1 MSKHKV
7 PVWLRYRDLLRRRT
21 ADAVQDELRFH
32 VDMRIDE
39 ARRAGLPEADA
50 RAAALERFG
59 PYTDVEAE
67 VLDIDRA
74 RERRRVRTEW
84 FGDLRQD
91 AAFAIRS
98 LTRAPSFAIA
108 AVATLAIAI
117 GANTVIFSLVNALL
131 LQPLPYGAPQELVS
145 LWGYSTGELLQLRD
159 HLRSESAIAAYRGT
173 SANLDDGATAERLDG
188 AVVSANL
195 FSLLRT
201 PARVGRTFAADEGD
215 KGKTDVIIL
224 GHGLWQR
231 RFASDSSV
239 IGRSVMVD
247 GAPATVIGVM
257 PAAFAFPTP
266 NTDFWRPLLI
276 DRSNTVSL
284 WAGASSRF
292 IARLRPG
299 TTVDAARR
307 EMQQV
312 APTLRHAN
320 PMWDPGADYGKNADV
335 KLLQD
340 SMVRTTRPVLL
351 LLLGCVALVLII
363 ACVNVANLLL
373 ARATAR
379 ERELAVRA
387 ALGGGR
393 GRLIRQLLTES
404 VVLASVGGV
413 LGVLFAAGGI
423 RWLVASLPAGVPRT
437 TEIAL
442 SGSTLAFT
450 LAVTIL
456 TGMAFG
462 LLPAMRATS
471 GRANASAVRA
481 GRSGRNA
488 GHQRVSSMLI
498 VGEVALAVLLAIG
511 ADLLVRSFAE
521 MRRLDP
527 GFRADHLVTAR
538 MTPAPARY
546 AGDAP
551 TNALYAAV
559 FARAAALPGVESV
572 AGVSSLPIARPVYG
586 AAMRSAGQ
594 FEDIKHGLPTEDHSE
609 VVTPAYFVTMR
620 IPIIRGRAFTDDDR
634 GGSQPVAI
642 VSQAMAR
649 RFWPAGDAIGKRIGY
664 PWASPWLTI
673 VGIVADVRSDS
684 LRDTSATAVYFPL
697 AQRTNNG
704 YPELTI
710 VLRTS
715 ADPATT
721 ERGLRAAVADI
732 DRSVPLSDVRTMN
745 DVIAQSLAKPRFVMT
760 LVSAFAAV
768 ALLLGAVG
776 IYGVM
781 SYLVSQRVQEM
792 GIRMALGATAGTVL
806 GMVVRRAAGL
816 AIVGAVIGVAAAA
829 VAERPV
835 RTLLFGVSVSDPVT
849 YLSVP
854 LLFVAVALV
863 ASFVPAIRATR
874 VSPVSVLRTD

>member
-1 MSKHKV
+1 MSKHKS
-7 PVWLRYRDLLRRRT
+7 PIWQRYRDLLRRRP
-21 ADAVQDELRFH
+21 ADDVQDELRFH

-39 ARRAGLPEADA
+39 AKRAGLAEPEA

-59 PYTDVEAE
+59 RYTDVEAE

-74 RERRRVRTEW
+74 RERRRLRTEW

-91 AAFAIRS
+91 VSFAIRS
-98 LTRAPSFAIA
+98 LTHAPSFAIA
-108 AVATLAIAI
+108 AIATLTIAI

-131 LQPLPYGAPQELVS
+131 LQPLPYAAPHELVS
-145 LWGYSTGELLQLRD
+145 LWGSSTGELLQLRE
-159 HLRSESAIAAYRGT
+159 HLRSESAIAAYQGT

-188 AVVSANL
+188 AVVSANV
-195 FSLLRT
+195 FALLRSA
-201 PARVGRTFAADEGD
+201 PRIGRTFAADEGD
-215 KGKTDVIIL
+215 RGKTDVIIL

-231 RFASDSSV
+231 RFAGDSNV
-239 IGRSVMVD
+239 IGRRVMMD
-247 GAPATVIGVM
+247 GTPTTVIGVM
-257 PAAFAFPTP
+257 PSTFAFPTST
-266 NTDFWRPLLI
+266 TDFWKPLLI
-276 DRSNTVSL
+276 DRTDVVSL
-284 WAGASSRF
+284 WAGVSSHF

-307 EMQQV
+307 ELQQV

-320 PMWDPGADYGKNADV
+320 TMWDPGAEYGKNANV
-335 KLLQD
+335 RALQD
-340 SMVRTTRPVLL
+340 SMLGTTRPVLL
-351 LLLGCVALVLII
+351 LLLGCVALVLVI

-373 ARATAR
+373 ARASAR

-404 VVLASVGGV
+404 VVLASIGGA
-413 LGVLFAAGGI
+413 LGVMFAAGGI
-423 RWLVASLPAGVPRT
+423 RWLVAALPSGVPRT

-442 SGSTLAFT
+442 SGPTLAFT

-462 LLPAMRATS
+462 LLPALRATS
-471 GRANASAVRA
+471 GRGSANAVRA
-481 GRSGRNA
+481 GRSGRSV
-488 GHQRVSSMLI
+488 GHQRVSSTLI
-498 VGEVALAVLLAIG
+498 IGEVALAVLLAIG
-511 ADLLVRSFAE
+511 AELLVRSFSE

-546 AGDAP
+546 ADLAP
-551 TNALYAAV
+551 ANALYAAV
-559 FARAAALPGVESV
+559 LSRAAALPGVESV

-586 AAMRSAGQ
+586 AALRIEGQ
-594 FEDIKHGLPTEDHSE
+594 FEDIKHGLPVEDHAQ
-609 VVTPAYFVTMR
+609 VVSSAYFATMR
-620 IPIIRGRAFTDDDR
+620 IPMIRGRAFTDDDR
-634 GGSQPVAI
+634 AGTQPVAI
-642 VSQAMAR
+642 VSQSMAR
-649 RFWPAGDAIGKRIGY
+649 RFWPAGDAIGRRVGY
-664 PWASPWLTI
+664 PWASPWMTI

-684 LRDTSATAVYFPL
+684 LRDTSATSVYFPL
-697 AQRTNNG
+697 LQRTKNNR
-704 YPELTI
+704 PELTL

-715 ADPATT
+715 TDPDAAG
-721 ERGLRAAVADI
+721 RALRAVVADV
-732 DRSVPLSDVRTMN
+732 DRSVPLSELRTMD
-745 DVIAQSLAKPRFVMT
+745 DVIAQSLAKPRFVTT

-781 SYLVSQRVQEM
+781 SYLVSQRVHEM

-806 GMVVRRAAGL
+806 TMVVRRAAGL
-816 AIVGAVIGVAAAA
+816 AGAGAVIGVATAF
-829 VAERPV
+829 VAERPL

-854 LLFVAVALV
+854 ALFIIVALV
-863 ASFVPAIRATR
+863 ASFVPALRATR
-874 VSPVSVLRTD
+874 VSPVSVLRAD